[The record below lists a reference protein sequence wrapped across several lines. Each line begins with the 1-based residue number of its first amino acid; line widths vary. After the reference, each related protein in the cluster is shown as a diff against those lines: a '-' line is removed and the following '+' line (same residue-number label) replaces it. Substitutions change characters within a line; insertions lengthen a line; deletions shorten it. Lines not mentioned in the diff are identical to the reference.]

1 MNGEDPGMLTR
12 DPGAEEPGAGDPG
25 AVATCPYT
33 VIRQPDLVRDVL
45 HRPEDFSPANA
56 LLAVTPL
63 RGQALRVLQRAGFAL
78 PAVLASNASPT
89 HAGIRKVVTSFFTP
103 AKVAA
108 AEPRI
113 RQLAR
118 ESASAAASR
127 LQSEGSVELVQSV
140 AAYPPAIVMLEL
152 LGLPIRDLDRLK
164 AWSVESLELFW
175 GWPDPERQLELAH
188 SAAEFYGWL
197 RRMVL
202 DSVAPARVSPGT
214 PAPASAGPSS
224 PVPSSPAP
232 SSPAPASAGPTSAAP
247 TNAAPANLFRAL
259 ADHGLSTAEI
269 CSLGYFLLIAGQET
283 TSQLISTTLFRL
295 AEGSRGIT
303 WDEAASLAKSR
314 ELVQHILATES
325 SVPSWRRVAARDTE
339 IQGKPVAAGEELLL
353 ELTGNHG
360 FPWAGGVPT
369 PYGLAFGSGIHRC
382 LGAKLAELEAAV
394 VVHQTASALKGI
406 ELKEPQPEWLRLL
419 SFQAPRTVT
428 IRRRV

>member
-1 MNGEDPGMLTR
+1 MSV
-12 DPGAEEPGAGDPG
+12 GDSST
-25 AVATCPYT
+25 VATCPYT
-33 VIRQPDLVRDVL
+33 VIRQPDVVREVL
-45 HRPEDFSPANA
+45 HRPGDFSPANA

-108 AEPRI
+108 AEPRV

-118 ESASAAASR
+118 ESALAAASR
-127 LQSEGSVELVQSV
+127 LRSEGSVELVQSV
-140 AAYPPAIVMLEL
+140 AAHPPAIVMLEL
-152 LGLPIRDLDRLK
+152 LGLPVRDLDRLK

-175 GWPDPERQLELAH
+175 GWPDPGRQLELAH
-188 SAAEFYGWL
+188 SAADFYTWL
-197 RRMVL
+197 RGMVL
-202 DSVAPARVSPGT
+202 DSVAPA
-214 PAPASAGPSS
+214 
-224 PVPSSPAP
+224 SPAT
-232 SSPAPASAGPTSAAP
+232 ASAGPT
-247 TNAAPANLFRAL
+247 NLFRAL

-314 ELVQHILATES
+314 ELVRHILATES

-339 IQGKPVAAGEELLL
+339 IQGKAVAAGEELLL

-360 FPWAGGVPT
+360 FPWADGVPT

-406 ELKEPQPEWLRLL
+406 ELKDPQPEWLRLL
-419 SFQAPRTVT
+419 SFQAPCTVT
-428 IRRRV
+428 VRRRQQ

>member
-1 MNGEDPGMLTR
+1 MSV
-12 DPGAEEPGAGDPG
+12 GDSST
-25 AVATCPYT
+25 VATCPYT
-33 VIRQPDLVRDVL
+33 VIRQPDVVREVL
-45 HRPEDFSPANA
+45 HRPGDFSPANA

-63 RGQALRVLQRAGFAL
+63 QGQALRVLQRAGFAL

-118 ESASAAASR
+118 ESALAAAAR
-127 LQSEGSVELVQSV
+127 LRSEGSVELVQSV
-140 AAYPPAIVMLEL
+140 AAHPPAIVMLEL
-152 LGLPIRDLDRLK
+152 LGLPVRDLDRLK

-175 GWPDPERQLELAH
+175 GWPDPGRQLELAH
-188 SAAEFYGWL
+188 SAADFYTWL
-197 RRMVL
+197 RGMVL
-202 DSVAPARVSPGT
+202 ESVAPA
-214 PAPASAGPSS
+214 
-224 PVPSSPAP
+224 SPAT
-232 SSPAPASAGPTSAAP
+232 ASAGPT
-247 TNAAPANLFRAL
+247 NLFRAL

-314 ELVQHILATES
+314 ELVRHILATES

-339 IQGKPVAAGEELLL
+339 IQGKAVAAGEELLL

-360 FPWAGGVPT
+360 FPWADGVPT

-406 ELKEPQPEWLRLL
+406 ELKDPQPEWLRLL
-419 SFQAPRTVT
+419 SFQAPGTVT
-428 IRRRV
+428 VRRRQQ

>member
-1 MNGEDPGMLTR
+1 MSVGGSST
-12 DPGAEEPGAGDPG
+12 
-25 AVATCPYT
+25 VATCPYT
-33 VIRQPDLVRDVL
+33 VIRQPDMVREVL
-45 HRPEDFSPANA
+45 HRPGDFSPANA

-118 ESASAAASR
+118 ESALAAAAR
-127 LQSEGSVELVQSV
+127 LRSEGSVELVQSV
-140 AAYPPAIVMLEL
+140 AAHPPAIVMLEL
-152 LGLPIRDLDRLK
+152 LGLPVRDLDRLK

-175 GWPDPERQLELAH
+175 GWPDPGRQLELAH
-188 SAAEFYGWL
+188 SAADFYTWL
-197 RRMVL
+197 RGMVL
-202 DSVAPARVSPGT
+202 ESVAPA
-214 PAPASAGPSS
+214 
-224 PVPSSPAP
+224 SPATP
-232 SSPAPASAGPTSAAP
+232 SAGPT
-247 TNAAPANLFRAL
+247 NLFRAL

-314 ELVQHILATES
+314 ELVRHILATES

-339 IQGKPVAAGEELLL
+339 IQGKAVAAGEELLL

-360 FPWAGGVPT
+360 FPWTDGVPT

-406 ELKEPQPEWLRLL
+406 ELEDPQPEWLRLL
-419 SFQAPRTVT
+419 SFQAPCTVT
-428 IRRRV
+428 VRRRQQ

>member
-1 MNGEDPGMLTR
+1 MSV
-12 DPGAEEPGAGDPG
+12 GDSST
-25 AVATCPYT
+25 VATCPYT
-33 VIRQPDLVRDVL
+33 VIRQPDVVREVL
-45 HRPEDFSPANA
+45 HRPGDFSPANA

-63 RGQALRVLQRAGFAL
+63 QGQALRVLQRAGFAL

-118 ESASAAASR
+118 ESALAAAAR
-127 LQSEGSVELVQSV
+127 LRSEGSVELVQSV
-140 AAYPPAIVMLEL
+140 AAHPPAIVMLEL
-152 LGLPIRDLDRLK
+152 LGLPVRDLDRLK

-175 GWPDPERQLELAH
+175 GWPDPGRQLELAH
-188 SAAEFYGWL
+188 SAADFYTWL
-197 RRMVL
+197 RGMVL
-202 DSVAPARVSPGT
+202 ESVAPA
-214 PAPASAGPSS
+214 
-224 PVPSSPAP
+224 SPAT
-232 SSPAPASAGPTSAAP
+232 ASAGPT
-247 TNAAPANLFRAL
+247 NLFRAL

-314 ELVQHILATES
+314 ELVRHILATES

-339 IQGKPVAAGEELLL
+339 IQGKAVAAGEELLL

-360 FPWAGGVPT
+360 FPWADGVPT

-406 ELKEPQPEWLRLL
+406 ELKDPQPEWLRLL
-419 SFQAPRTVT
+419 SFQAPCTVT
-428 IRRRV
+428 VRRRQQ